1 MIYDIYIPIAYRPV
15 IPFIEPNTLLLRLG
29 LRLSRYKYLSV
40 LPTLPLARG
49 EPIMM
54 LLCHLLLLQSVIS
67 EIHARSRVLQTGGP
81 SPWTIR
87 LSTSSHASL
96 LREFLIISSPQQIP
110 SYVERP
116 EAEPP
121 AAEVQE
127 GPPSQFFISAQFP
140 LIRL

>member
-1 MIYDIYIPIAYRPV
+1 MTEETSFSDQSL
-15 IPFIEPNTLLLRLG
+15 PNIVAQ
-29 LRLSRYKYLSV
+29 YSV
-40 LPTLPLARG
+40 VTAGSHVGATLPVGVLAV
-49 EPIMM
+49 

-110 SYVERP
+110 SYEERP

-121 AAEVQE
+121 AAEVQD

>member
-1 MIYDIYIPIAYRPV
+1 
-15 IPFIEPNTLLLRLG
+15 
-29 LRLSRYKYLSV
+29 
-40 LPTLPLARG
+40 
-49 EPIMM
+49 MM

-96 LREFLIISSPQQIP
+96 LREFLVIASPEQIP
-110 SYVERP
+110 YEERL

-121 AAEVQE
+121 AAEVQD